1 MPTAAAAKPMRRHAS
16 PAEATGRLVAE
27 AYTQAWRS
35 APPPLGLAAAELQ
48 EIAPLLLQ
56 TGGAALIWRRLRST
70 SLASHTAAQPLRQAH
85 RLHLLQAAVRE
96 NEIAKAVNYLR
107 SAGIEPLLG
116 KGWAIARLYPERGL
130 RPFGDIDLYVRPQ
143 DYARAVAAIQTPGA
157 PSVPIDLHNG
167 IRPLADRRFEE
178 MYDRSPSQKLGE
190 TVIRVLGAED
200 HLRLLCLHMLGHG
213 AWRPSWL
220 CDIAAAVEARPD
232 DFDWNYFLSGDR
244 RRTHWTVSAIALAHH
259 LLDAETDDL
268 PASVRDTR
276 LPEWLIPSLL
286 QQWGKLQIPHGC
298 RTRMAAHLSAPGG
311 LFTALRT
318 RWPNPIEATVGT
330 RGPFNNWPRLPFQ
343 IGESLLRTGSFVA
356 RLIKSAGAPARTFDA
371 QDFT

>member
-1 MPTAAAAKPMRRHAS
+1 MAA
-16 PAEATGRLVAE
+16 

-35 APPPLGLAAAELQ
+35 APPPLMLAASELQ

-70 SLASHTAAQPLRQAH
+70 HLAGHAAAQQLRQAH
-85 RLHLLQAAVRE
+85 RLHLLQAGVRE
-96 NEIAKAVNYLR
+96 SEICKAITYLH
-107 SAGIEPLLG
+107 SAGMEPLLG

-130 RPFGDIDLYVRPQ
+130 RPFGDIDLYVHPQ
-143 DYARAVAAIQTPGA
+143 SYARAVNAITTPGA

-178 MYDRSPSQKLGE
+178 IYDRSHQQMLGGLA
-190 TVIRVLGAED
+190 IRVLSAED

-220 CDIAAAVEARPD
+220 CDIGAAVEARPD
-232 DFDWNYFLSGDR
+232 DFDWDYFLSGDR
-244 RRTHWTVSAIALAHH
+244 RRTRWAVSAIGLARY
-259 LLDAETDDL
+259 LLKAETTGL

-298 RTRMAAHLSAPGG
+298 RTRMAAHLNAPRG
-311 LFTALRT
+311 LLKALRL

-330 RGPFNNWPRLPFQ
+330 GGPFNDWPRLPFQ
-343 IGESLLRTGSFVA
+343 IGESLLRTAGFVIHQ
-356 RLIKSAGAPARTFDA
+356 IKSAGTPARTFDA
-371 QDFT
+371 QDFL